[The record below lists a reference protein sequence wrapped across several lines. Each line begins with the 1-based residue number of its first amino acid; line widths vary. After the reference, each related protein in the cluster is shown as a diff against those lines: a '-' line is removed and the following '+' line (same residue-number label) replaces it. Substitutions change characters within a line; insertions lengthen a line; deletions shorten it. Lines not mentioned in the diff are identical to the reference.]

1 MASLFLLRC
10 ITRFRGLVFDLK
22 RFDALRD
29 NRLTQFHGWE
39 LFLNQQNADSKQV
52 AFTSPVLHC
61 LHCSAHQII
70 QGSLLEVANSLFVDF
85 SLPKS
90 ACSALTMND
99 MVEYHRVVSWCS
111 EVCDRIRSR
120 SVASSVSSHQV
131 CLFIALTPTYS
142 SSFEMRLFISSV
154 GLQSH
159 SARCDGHFT
168 TSPTGSSCS
177 LS

>member
-1 MASLFLLRC
+1 MAFLFLLRC
-10 ITRFRGLVFDLK
+10 ITHFRGLVFDLK

-61 LHCSAHQII
+61 LHCFAHQMM

-85 SLPKS
+85 SLPKNAS
-90 ACSALTMND
+90 SALIMND

-131 CLFIALTPTYS
+131 WHFGARKTTFS
-142 SSFEMRLFISSV
+142 SSFESGYSYLR
-154 GLQSH
+154 
-159 SARCDGHFT
+159 
-168 TSPTGSSCS
+168 
-177 LS
+177 

>member
-10 ITRFRGLVFDLK
+10 ITHFRGLVFDLK

-61 LHCSAHQII
+61 LHCSAHQMM

-90 ACSALTMND
+90 ASSALTMND

-131 CLFIALTPTYS
+131 WHFGARTPTFS
-142 SSFEMRLFISSV
+142 SSFECGYSYLR
-154 GLQSH
+154 
-159 SARCDGHFT
+159 
-168 TSPTGSSCS
+168 
-177 LS
+177 

>member
-22 RFDALRD
+22 QFDALRD

-61 LHCSAHQII
+61 LHCSAHQIM

-131 CLFIALTPTYS
+131 CHFGARTPTFS
-142 SSFEMRLFISSV
+142 SSFEC
-154 GLQSH
+154 GH
-159 SARCDGHFT
+159 SY
-168 TSPTGSSCS
+168 
-177 LS
+177 LW